1 MSDRYARAAAATGI
15 FSVVL
20 IVIAF
25 LVQPKPP
32 DADASSAEF
41 LTYVVDHH
49 KALHVGQL
57 LFGAG
62 TFLFLWF
69 IGALRSILGAAEGAQ
84 GRLATTAYGGGL
96 ITAAALIV
104 FYAAAALHPAANGP
118 DITHALVDASTMVLA
133 VSAPAAV
140 VFFVANGLSI
150 LRTGFLP
157 AWLAWLAWLALVTAL
172 FNAFGLGNVFT
183 DHGAFASD
191 GVLGFLIG
199 FLLFLVWVL
208 AASIVLVRKLAGEQA
223 ATAT

>member
-15 FSVVL
+15 FTVVL
-20 IVIAF
+20 VIVAF

-32 DADASSAEF
+32 SADASAAEF

-49 KALHVGQL
+49 KALHVVQL
-57 LFGAG
+57 IFGASM
-62 TFLFLWF
+62 FFFFWF
-69 IGALRSILGAAEGAQ
+69 IGAVRSILGGAEGGQ

-96 ITAAALIV
+96 VAGGALIV
-104 FYAAAALHPAANGP
+104 SLAMYATAALHPAANGP
-118 DITHALVDASTMVLA
+118 DVTHALIDASTMVLA
-133 VSAPAAV
+133 ISAPAVV

-157 AWLAWLAWLALVTAL
+157 AWLAWLAFAAAL
-172 FNAFGLGNVFT
+172 FNALGIGNVFT

-191 GVLGFLIG
+191 GVLGFMIG
-199 FLLFLVWVL
+199 FLLFLIWFV
-208 AASIVLVRKLAGEQA
+208 AASILLVRKLGEAQP